1 MALVGHKAII
11 HSQTCDIS
19 LTEAFHPAQLFST
32 AVTCTGKQP
41 LIITNNESIIPS
53 FDTFNT
59 SSHFNFTTH
68 DGAESIVFDY
78 PHNPTNITVLPHAG
92 YLPLLASATE
102 IGWATFAEC
111 YLEPAC
117 YTLLMKILLPL
128 LLWIW
133 RVVTPAKVYHERI
146 LPFILG
152 ARRFIIA
159 IKVHLERAYYW
170 CALLIIAI
178 KVYLER
184 AYYWCA
190 LLIIAI
196 KVYLE
201 RAYYWCALLII
212 AIKVYLER
220 AYYWCAL
227 LIIAIK
233 VYLERAYYWCA
244 LLIEVLLPFLL
255 AAWRLITAPKPDKS
269 PPPEANILPIPSLP
283 NEETTQLRLTT
294 KSQATEI
301 EQLKAQIATDKAN
314 KQKKIDDGVSTRVKH
329 WEQRVK
335 SWGDVLAK
343 EKVGAG
349 RSMERQKNYH
359 DEELADVK
367 ERFEADSKLTAE
379 RNETIVADL
388 KQRIDA
394 LQAQV
399 DGQGTQLEL
408 NPQAKT
414 HESVAIEGEEA
425 KDWEG
430 VVAVEV
436 QKKHKAW
443 ESWFDAE
450 RTKVEEKFKD
460 LQGQLANATER
471 SNSEKNRADQAE
483 SQFNNA
489 QQIVNNERKRAEDA
503 EQLLQNAEIQLQNYQ
518 KHADEM
524 WTAARKE
531 AKKTLNGYKKRANN
545 AETKLKNAQK
555 TAEEASD
562 RAKNAED
569 GLKQLQ
575 DHGTYTGTSSA
586 SPLPS
591 AALSDPTQATG
602 PTDTPP
608 KPSTAP
614 LYNPTSPP
622 TFGGGAAGTT
632 RTIPTTSSI
641 STTSIS
647 DLARYFTDKYN
658 LSGPNGT
665 LVPTIPRLSP
675 ISTSTKPSGL
685 PGPSNSSPPYIPG
698 FNGPVFTLTNPT
710 ALPGTWP
717 VPSPFNPV
725 TRPGKGPVPNPFNP
739 NASPFK
745 PDAPPT
751 HIPTVGIPDGNSSDI
766 FLPSAP
772 PFGDEDAM
780 SVNGL
785 NDLSNFSGPN
795 ASAFI
800 PNASAFIP
808 DAPPT
813 HIPTVGIPD
822 GNSSDIFLPSAPPFG
837 NEDAMSVN
845 GLNDLYN
852 FSGPNASAFIPDAP
866 PTHTPTVG
874 IPDGNSSDI
883 SLPSAPPSKDEDAM
897 SVNGTNDLSNFSDPN
912 ASSFIPDAPPTHTPT
927 VGIPD
932 GNSSDISLPSAPPSK
947 DEDAMS
953 DGGLND
959 LSKFS
964 DPNDNKRDAVDG
976 NKASAEVIAGR
987 KIAKPRGRRGGASA
1001 GKRELVV
1008 RSGA

>member
-1 MALVGHKAII
+1 M
-11 HSQTCDIS
+11 
-19 LTEAFHPAQLFST
+19 
-32 AVTCTGKQP
+32 
-41 LIITNNESIIPS
+41 
-53 FDTFNT
+53 
-59 SSHFNFTTH
+59 
-68 DGAESIVFDY
+68 
-78 PHNPTNITVLPHAG
+78 
-92 YLPLLASATE
+92 
-102 IGWATFAEC
+102 
-111 YLEPAC
+111 
-117 YTLLMKILLPL
+117 
-128 LLWIW
+128 
-133 RVVTPAKVYHERI
+133 
-146 LPFILG
+146 
-152 ARRFIIA
+152 
-159 IKVHLERAYYW
+159 
-170 CALLIIAI
+170 
-178 KVYLER
+178 
-184 AYYWCA
+184 
-190 LLIIAI
+190 
-196 KVYLE
+196 
-201 RAYYWCALLII
+201 
-212 AIKVYLER
+212 
-220 AYYWCAL
+220 
-227 LIIAIK
+227 
-233 VYLERAYYWCA
+233 
-244 LLIEVLLPFLL
+244 LLPFLL

-301 EQLKAQIATDKAN
+301 EQLKAQIAADKAN

-329 WEQRVK
+329 LEQKVK
-335 SWGDVLAK
+335 SWKDVLAK
-343 EKVGAG
+343 EKADAG
-349 RSMERQKNYH
+349 RSMERQKKCHN
-359 DEELADVK
+359 EELADVK

-379 RNETIVADL
+379 RNETIVGDL

-414 HESVAIEGEEA
+414 HEPVAIEGEEA
-425 KDWEG
+425 KDLEG
-430 VVAVEV
+430 VVAVAV
-436 QKKHKAW
+436 QKKHEAW

-450 RTKVEEKFKD
+450 RTKAEKKFKD

-471 SNSEKNRADQAE
+471 SNSEKSRADQAE

-503 EQLLQNAEIQLQNYQ
+503 EQLLQIAQQNANQAGTKAQNAEIQLQNYQ

-524 WTAARKE
+524 WTTARKE
-531 AKKTLNGYKKRANN
+531 AKKTLNGYKKRANG
-545 AETKLKNAQK
+545 AETKLKNARK

-575 DHGTYTGTSSA
+575 DHGAYTGTSSA

-591 AALSDPTQATG
+591 AALSDPTEATG

-614 LYNPTSPP
+614 LYNPTCPP

-632 RTIPTTSSI
+632 RSIPATSSI
-641 STTSIS
+641 PTTSIS

-698 FNGPVFTLTNPT
+698 FNGPVFTPTNPT

-717 VPSPFNPV
+717 VPSSFNPV
-725 TRPGKGPVPNPFNP
+725 IRPGKGPVPNPFNP

-766 FLPSAP
+766 SLPSAP
-772 PFGDEDAM
+772 PSDDEDAM

-785 NDLSNFSGPN
+785 NDLSNFSDPN
-795 ASAFI
+795 AS
-800 PNASAFIP
+800 PFIP

-822 GNSSDIFLPSAPPFG
+822 G
-837 NEDAMSVN
+837 
-845 GLNDLYN
+845 
-852 FSGPNASAFIPDAP
+852 
-866 PTHTPTVG
+866 
-874 IPDGNSSDI
+874 SDI
-883 SLPSAPPSKDEDAM
+883 SLPSAPH
-897 SVNGTNDLSNFSDPN
+897 SN
-912 ASSFIPDAPPTHTPT
+912 
-927 VGIPD
+927 
-932 GNSSDISLPSAPPSK
+932 

-953 DGGLND
+953 DSGLND

-987 KIAKPRGRRGGASA
+987 KIARPRGRRGGASA